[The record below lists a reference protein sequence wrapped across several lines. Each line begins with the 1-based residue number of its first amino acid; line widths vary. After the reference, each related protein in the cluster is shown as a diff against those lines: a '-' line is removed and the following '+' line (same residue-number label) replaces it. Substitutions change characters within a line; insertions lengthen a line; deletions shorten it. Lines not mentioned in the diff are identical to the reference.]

1 MRAELFIAEFVDHQP
16 APQVAKAEQSP
27 LVRSR
32 LREGVSWQA
41 CRDDIE
47 RVRRVPAMRGGV
59 SEQRYKLVKAEEG
72 IGIAVRQNKWQ
83 GRGAAT
89 FFVNQVQGDA
99 IDGSPQMSE
108 VIKLGFVPAPV
119 VANAPIVDK
128 FA

>member
-41 CRDDIE
+41 WRDDIE
-47 RVRRVPAMRGGV
+47 RVRRIPAMRSGV
-59 SEQRYKLVKAEEG
+59 REQRYQLVKAKEG
-72 IGIAVRQNKWQ
+72 IGIAVRQNKRQ

-89 FFVNQVQGDA
+89 FFVDEVDGRA
-99 IDGSPQMSE
+99 IYSSP
-108 VIKLGFVPAPV
+108 
-119 VANAPIVDK
+119 
-128 FA
+128 

>member
-1 MRAELFIAEFVDHQP
+1 MTPRQVLGDGAAPIASMRAELFIAEFVDHQP

-41 CRDDIE
+41 WRDDIE

-59 SEQRYKLVKAEEG
+59 SEQRYQLVKAEEG
-72 IGIAVRQNKWQ
+72 IGIAVRQNVRQNEWQ

-89 FFVNQVQGDA
+89 FFRESGA
-99 IDGSPQMSE
+99 R
-108 VIKLGFVPAPV
+108 
-119 VANAPIVDK
+119 
-128 FA
+128 